1 MLNPYLTS
9 SMPDGA
15 SALAGSATVS
25 KAGRKRIN
33 VNDVKP
39 RRISSSSSQTAGSSS
54 SSGHVRNAVS
64 RFALIA
70 PTRRHLPVSCR
81 VSRLPSTPTTTGTG
95 YLLSLCLMASTA
107 PWRLCRRLI
116 PTTTAS
122 LYVFLLATIRQATG
136 RAPGTILS
144 ARLSILPVSQCY
156 PVKRTLLPSADTF
169 PHIGELL
176 LPVTPFGGFGHAGTA
191 SFWGEALS
199 RNKVIA
205 KIVSYATGKD
215 YDHKA
220 ISSHKQTIIK
230 SLLWRFGDTTVDD
243 YARYQAGSALHQFAG
258 ITSLE
263 TFLHSFISR
272 DPEATGS
279 PDAKCTRERRLK
291 ASAKLLVD
299 KYKDVPAAGYREES
313 CRNRTVLA
321 LDPFLAFFLGFNGSS
336 SANTSFNRY
345 FEADQALRLGQSS
358 QSSRDFGRDW
368 FNANVM
374 TNDAHAKVAYA
385 KNWWKAFV
393 ERHVGRQ
400 DARGFC
406 MTDDVPPA
414 SDGGQFKQRPASAA
428 RYSRA

>member
-1 MLNPYLTS
+1 
-9 SMPDGA
+9 MPDGA

-54 SSGHVRNAVS
+54 SSGHARNAVAKYTDNYWYWLFA
-64 RFALIA
+64 FALPHGFYRSLEVVETFDTYYYCKPVCVLACDNPAGDRKGTWNHPFSTFIYIA
-70 PTRRHLPVSCR
+70 C
-81 VSRLPSTPTTTGTG
+81 
-95 YLLSLCLMASTA
+95 
-107 PWRLCRRLI
+107 
-116 PTTTAS
+116 
-122 LYVFLLATIRQATG
+122 
-136 RAPGTILS
+136 
-144 ARLSILPVSQCY
+144 
-156 PVKRTLLPSADTF
+156 
-169 PHIGELL
+169 ELL

-272 DPEATGS
+272 DPQATGS

-291 ASAKLLVD
+291 ASAKLLVE

-321 LDPFLAFFLGFNGSS
+321 LDPFLAFFLGLNGSS

-345 FEADQALRLGQSS
+345 FKADQALRLGQSS

-374 TNDAHAKVAYA
+374 TNDADAKAAYA

-414 SDGGQFKQRPASAA
+414 SDGGQFKQRPAFAA